1 MRILARFWHLGSVG
15 IEVANGKHGGYCHR
29 QQLII
34 ISLRIYF
41 ITGTGEVDTGQWWG
55 TNISDIGFNP
65 EPPHVPSSVI
75 LSSRIVRNHNRISL
89 R

>member
-1 MRILARFWHLGSVG
+1 M
-15 IEVANGKHGGYCHR
+15 ANGKHGGQHCHR

-41 ITGTGEVDTGQWWG
+41 ITGTGELDTALDIGG
-55 TNISDIGFNP
+55 GEISDIGFNSVA
-65 EPPHVPSSVI
+65 PHVPSVF
-75 LSSRIVRNHNRISL
+75 LSPKIVRNHNRISL

>member
-1 MRILARFWHLGSVG
+1 MRILARFWHLGTGG

-34 ISLRIYF
+34 ISLRIYSRC
-41 ITGTGEVDTGQWWG
+41 GHEGWG
-55 TNISDIGFNP
+55 WGSTHSLYLKNC
-65 EPPHVPSSVI
+65 
-75 LSSRIVRNHNRISL
+75 RNHNRISL

>member
-1 MRILARFWHLGSVG
+1 MRILPRFWHLGSVG

-41 ITGTGEVDTGQWWG
+41 ITGTGEWTGGKGVGRYQ
-55 TNISDIGFNP
+55 
-65 EPPHVPSSVI
+65 I
-75 LSSRIVRNHNRISL
+75 LD
-89 R
+89 

>member
-1 MRILARFWHLGSVG
+1 MRILPRFWHLGSLSHCG

-41 ITGTGEVDTGQWWG
+41 ITGTGEWTGGEGWG
-55 TNISDIGFNP
+55 GDIRYWT
-65 EPPHVPSSVI
+65 EI
-75 LSSRIVRNHNRISL
+75 QE
-89 R
+89 